1 MSQREKAA
9 LRSIHASRGLQ
20 KTLGLMLWIFSVLE
34 MHVSALLFNNEADQ
48 IRNGTAGK
56 VEPFR
61 LSTGRKRSC
70 NLSRH
75 CE

>member
-48 IRNGTAGK
+48 I
-56 VEPFR
+56 
-61 LSTGRKRSC
+61 
-70 NLSRH
+70 
-75 CE
+75 